1 MTRPQYIRWTRR
13 IMIVMAAAPLLQL
26 PACQT
31 AFQRV
36 GASFANSL
44 PSTIFSIFQ
53 QAFLAPFFA
62 IVGGAGL
69 TA

>member
-1 MTRPQYIRWTRR
+1 
-13 IMIVMAAAPLLQL
+13 MIILAAAPLLQL
-26 PACQT
+26 SACQT

-44 PSTIFSIFQ
+44 PSAIFSIFQ
-53 QAFLAPFFA
+53 QAILAPFFA
-62 IVGGAGL
+62 IIGGNGF

>member
-1 MTRPQYIRWTRR
+1 
-13 IMIVMAAAPLLQL
+13 MIVMAAAPLLQL

-62 IVGGAGL
+62 IIGGAGL